1 MLTKVN
7 QLNTIIFFGFFFFF
21 FFCFVFGRVGPGKR
35 SCILFDDG
43 DRSLLDTFFRKEIRI
58 IFEFIFMDI
67 CPIGASETFESILY
81 PNECFQTIKLI
92 SKNFSQKKKY

>member
-21 FFCFVFGRVGPGKR
+21 FVLFLGGWGPGKR

-92 SKNFSQKKKY
+92 SKNFFQKIKN

>member
-1 MLTKVN
+1 MA
-7 QLNTIIFFGFFFFF
+7 
-21 FFCFVFGRVGPGKR
+21 GKR
-35 SCILFDDG
+35 LCILFDDG

-67 CPIGASETFESILY
+67 YICPIGESETFESILY

-92 SKNFSQKKKY
+92 SKNFFQKIKN